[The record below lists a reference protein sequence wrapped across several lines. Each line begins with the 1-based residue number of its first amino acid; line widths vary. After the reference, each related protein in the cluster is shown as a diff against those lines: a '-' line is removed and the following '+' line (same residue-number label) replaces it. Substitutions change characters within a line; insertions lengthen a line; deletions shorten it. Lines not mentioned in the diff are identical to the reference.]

1 MLRTLRSHANTPGSI
16 RGIQVPKSAF
26 RMGVVGFAL
35 MLLLGPLSGTS
46 SDTPG
51 TQSQEREYRIRLYHT
66 HTSER
71 IDIVYRRGVTYLPAA
86 TAHLDHFL
94 RDHRTGEMRHF
105 DPRLFDVLAELLAAV
120 GRPGAELHII
130 CGYRSLWSNE
140 FLRRQSTGV
149 SKNSLHMRAE
159 ALDVRLP
166 GTKTET
172 LRQAARSLQRGGVG
186 YYPRSDFIHVD
197 LGRTRQ
203 WCLGCAAPR
212 RPGS

>member
-1 MLRTLRSHANTPGSI
+1 MLHILRSHVNSLESLPGM
-16 RGIQVPKSAF
+16 RGPKLALW
-26 RMGVVGFAL
+26 MGIVGFAL
-35 MLLLGPLSGTS
+35 TLLLGPLAGTS
-46 SDTPG
+46 NDTPG
-51 TQSQEREYRIRLYHT
+51 TLGQEQEYRIRLYHT

-71 IDIVYRRGVTYLPAA
+71 IDIVYRRGVSYLPAA
-86 TAHLDHFL
+86 MSQLDHFL
-94 RDHRTGEMRHF
+94 RDHRTGEVRHF
-105 DPRLFDVLAELLAAV
+105 DPRLFDVLAELSATV
-120 GRPGAELHII
+120 GRRRAELHII

-149 SKNSLHMRAE
+149 SKNSLHMQAE

-172 LRQAARSLQRGGVG
+172 LRQAALSLQRGGVG

-203 WCLGCAAPR
+203 WCLGCAAPQ

>member
-1 MLRTLRSHANTPGSI
+1 MILDMRSQVNSLGGVPGMK
-16 RGIQVPKSAF
+16 GPKSVLL
-26 RMGVVGFAL
+26 MGIVGVAL
-35 MLLLGPLSGTS
+35 MFLLGPLSITS

-51 TQSQEREYRIRLYHT
+51 TPIRAREYRLRLYHT

-86 TAHLDHFL
+86 TAELDYFL

-105 DPRLFDVLAELLAAV
+105 DPQLFDVLAELTAAV
-120 GRPGAELHII
+120 GRPGAEVHII

-140 FLRRQSTGV
+140 LLRRRSASV
-149 SKNSLHMRAE
+149 SRNSLHMQAG

-166 GTKTET
+166 GTKTEV
-172 LRQAARSLQRGGVG
+172 LRHAALSLHRGGVG

-197 LGRTRQ
+197 TGRARQ
-203 WCLGCAAPR
+203 WCLGCAGPQR
-212 RPGS
+212 RGG